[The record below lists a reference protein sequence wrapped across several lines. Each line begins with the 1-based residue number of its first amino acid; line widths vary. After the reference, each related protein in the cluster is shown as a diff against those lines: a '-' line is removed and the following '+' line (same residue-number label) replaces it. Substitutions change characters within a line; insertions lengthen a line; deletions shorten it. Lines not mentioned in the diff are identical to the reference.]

1 MIIPTLETARL
12 ILRPLREAD
21 FADYFEYAQDPAVA
35 SGGMWRPYAS
45 EDDAR
50 ADFMRLI
57 SFYPRGFMWW
67 ALEDKAGGKMIGRCQ
82 LDRYDPDDA
91 RAEISCAL
99 HRGYWGRGYMR
110 EAAEQVARYGFEILK
125 LNRLSATVFPDNTA
139 SVRIL
144 QKLGMIREGCFR
156 QYRAT
161 RGAPEDV
168 DLYAVLRTEW
178 ERVSP
183 SSHTPLPQ

>member
-1 MIIPTLETARL
+1 MIIPILETAHL

-35 SGGMWRPYAS
+35 SGGMWTPYKS

-50 ADFMRLI
+50 ADFTRLI

-67 ALEDKAGGKMIGRCQ
+67 ALEEKSDGKMIGRCQ
-82 LDRYDPDDA
+82 LDEYDPDDA
-91 RAEISCAL
+91 RAEISYAL
-99 HRGYWGRGYMR
+99 HQRYWRRGYSS
-110 EAAEQVARYGFEILK
+110 EAVERIMRYGFEDLMI
-125 LNRLSATVFPDNTA
+125 NRISATVFPDNIA
-139 SVRIL
+139 SARIL
-144 QKLGMIREGCFR
+144 EKAHMIREGCLR

-168 DLYAVLRTEW
+168 HLYAVLRAEW
-178 ERVSP
+178 QAGR
-183 SSHTPLPQ
+183 Q